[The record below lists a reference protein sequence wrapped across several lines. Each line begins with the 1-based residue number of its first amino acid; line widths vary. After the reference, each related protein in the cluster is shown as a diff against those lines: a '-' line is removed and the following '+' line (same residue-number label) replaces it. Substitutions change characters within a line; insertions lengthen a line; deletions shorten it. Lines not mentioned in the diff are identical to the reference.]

1 MTLRAGILGTQNLQ
15 PGDAVG
21 YGSKFVAEHP
31 MRIAV
36 LACGYA
42 DGYPRQKLED
52 RFVLIHGKKAPLVGS
67 VSMDMITVDITD
79 IPEAKPGDWAE
90 LWGKNL
96 PVNEVAAL
104 HGTIGYELLANLNIR
119 VKREFI
125 S

>member
-15 PGDAVG
+15 QGDAVG
-21 YGSKFVAEHP
+21 YGSKFIADHP

-42 DGYPRQKLED
+42 DGYPRQKAED

-79 IPEAKPGDWAE
+79 IPETKPGDWAE
-90 LWGKNL
+90 LWGK
-96 PVNEVAAL
+96 
-104 HGTIGYELLANLNIR
+104 GSFR
-119 VKREFI
+119 SMK
-125 S
+125 